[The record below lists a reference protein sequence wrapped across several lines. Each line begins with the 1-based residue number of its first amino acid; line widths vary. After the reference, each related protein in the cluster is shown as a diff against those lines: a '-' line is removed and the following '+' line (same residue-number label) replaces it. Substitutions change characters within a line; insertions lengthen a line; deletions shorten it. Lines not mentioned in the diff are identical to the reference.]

1 MRLLV
6 QVSTVLGVAIREERL
21 QHSWTEGVA
30 IWVAVI
36 VVSGVGK
43 PNQGL
48 LTATYCLNHKILVA
62 GCTGYQK
69 DKQFRKLNEKKD
81 LLDVKMIRGGA
92 QVLIPNP
99 EIVVGDVIILQTGDK
114 ITADGIVID
123 SNNMIVDEAS
133 LTGESEPIKKG
144 PKDIFCRAG
153 TTVSP
158 CTTCL
163 SMHARRQGSMQQTE
177 MQHAMPCAT
186 AAISGCR
193 QNFLDL
199 TAHASSHHQHMQAP
213 WPQTR
218 MQHACRFTYIQP
230 ECCS

>member
-1 MRLLV
+1 MPII
-6 QVSTVLGVAIREERL
+6 G
-21 QHSWTEGVA
+21 
-30 IWVAVI
+30 
-36 VVSGVGK
+36 
-43 PNQGL
+43 
-48 LTATYCLNHKILVA
+48 A
-62 GCTGYQK
+62 GNDYQK

-81 LLDVKMIRGGA
+81 LLDVKMIRGGV

-114 ITADGIVID
+114 ITADGIVTD
-123 SNNMIVDEAS
+123 SNNMVVDEAS

-144 PKDIFCRAG
+144 SKDMFCRAG

-158 CTTCL
+158 RTACL
-163 SMHARRQGSMQQTE
+163 SMHARMQGRMQQTE
-177 MQHAMPCAT
+177 MQHAMACAT
-186 AAISGCR
+186 AAVSVCR

-199 TAHASSHHQHMQAP
+199 TAHVSLHHQHMQAS

-218 MQHACRFTYIQP
+218 MQLACRVTYIQP

>member
-1 MRLLV
+1 M
-6 QVSTVLGVAIREERL
+6 
-21 QHSWTEGVA
+21 
-30 IWVAVI
+30 
-36 VVSGVGK
+36 
-43 PNQGL
+43 
-48 LTATYCLNHKILVA
+48 
-62 GCTGYQK
+62 
-69 DKQFRKLNEKKD
+69 NEKKD

-123 SNNMIVDEAS
+123 SNNMVVDEAS

-144 PKDIFCRAG
+144 SKDMFCRVG

-163 SMHARRQGSMQQTE
+163 SMHARRQGSMQRTE
-177 MQHAMPCAT
+177 MKHAMACA
-186 AAISGCR
+186 AAAVSGHC

-199 TAHASSHHQHMQAP
+199 TAHGLSHHQNLQAA
-213 WPQTR
+213 WP
-218 MQHACRFTYIQP
+218 
-230 ECCS
+230 